1 LILKLSKRYIK
12 LIKSGLLDD
21 ANLAFCFFAFFCLFS
36 VIGFV
41 SIFGRVFYSNNKLYI
56 AVPITSAQNNNPQ
69 ISFLDDSKLDAQE
82 KALIITVKPN
92 EPLSYQYH
100 NNRDEFWKIL
110 EGGGKVI
117 LNDETFETK
126 PGDEFFI
133 KRGTKHRAIGPL
145 KFLEISYG
153 NFNENDI
160 VRVEDKYKRNQ

>member
-1 LILKLSKRYIK
+1 MKKIIDHRPWGNFEQYTHNETTTVK
-12 LIKSGLLDD
+12 
-21 ANLAFCFFAFFCLFS
+21 
-36 VIGFV
+36 
-41 SIFGRVFYSNNKLYI
+41 
-56 AVPITSAQNNNPQ
+56 
-69 ISFLDDSKLDAQE
+69 
-82 KALIITVKPN
+82 IITVKPN